1 MASDLAVVCAM
12 PMEISPVVRRLSL
25 APTTIGGA
33 PGYSGELGGRSV
45 VAIVTGMGTASARQG
60 TERLLGHVS
69 VTRVVVVGITGA
81 LDNVTP
87 IGTLVRPE
95 LVVDGTTG
103 EEYQPA
109 PLGTEAAAGAMWTSD
124 RLITDPDEL
133 ARLRARGV
141 VALDMETAAVAAV
154 CDERGVPWSVFRVIS
169 DRADG
174 SVNDEVFHLSNQ
186 DGSPNAQA
194 ILRYFIRHPGSIS
207 RMVKLANGARHA
219 AQAAAD
225 AAIRACSAGL
235 ALE

>member
-1 MASDLAVVCAM
+1 
-12 PMEISPVVRRLSL
+12 
-25 APTTIGGA
+25 
-33 PGYSGELGGRSV
+33 
-45 VAIVTGMGTASARQG
+45 
-60 TERLLGHVS
+60 
-69 VTRVVVVGITGA
+69 
-81 LDNVTP
+81 
-87 IGTLVRPE
+87 
-95 LVVDGTTG
+95 
-103 EEYQPA
+103 
-109 PLGTEAAAGAMWTSD
+109 MWTSD